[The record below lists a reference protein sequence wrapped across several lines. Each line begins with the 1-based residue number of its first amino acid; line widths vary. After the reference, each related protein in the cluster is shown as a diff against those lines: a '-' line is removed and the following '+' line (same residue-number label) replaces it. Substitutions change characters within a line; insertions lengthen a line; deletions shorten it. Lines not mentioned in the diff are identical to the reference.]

1 MDTKAVA
8 IPKPSLKPFE
18 RHILVCVKGRC
29 AETGNAEGLFDAL
42 RDKLAAAGLDAGERR
57 VKRTKCQCFAICKEG
72 PIVVVYPDGVWYC
85 RVTPPVLD
93 RIVNEH
99 LIGGQPVE
107 EFLFHRM
114 AEDSCEMELEMEGGP
129 P

>member
-1 MDTKAVA
+1 MDARA
-8 IPKPSLKPFE
+8 ILVPKPTLKPFG

-29 AETGNAEGLFDAL
+29 AETGNAEGLFDVL
-42 RDKLAAAGLDAGERR
+42 RDKLAVAGLDAGGRR

-72 PIVVVYPDGVWYC
+72 PIVVVYPEGVWYC
-85 RVTPPVLD
+85 RVTPQVLD

-99 LIGGQPVE
+99 LIAGQPVE

-114 AEDSCEMELEMEGGP
+114 AERSCNFEIEIEGP